1 MFKLNPSPT
10 FISQVPLSVPG
21 LPEPLEVAI
30 TFRHKNRAALA
41 KYLSELQGRE
51 HPAYLDE
58 IILSWDGIHN
68 DAGEPVPYSLTA
80 LTDLLGNYSVAH
92 AEILAAYTR
101 ELTEAKRKN
110 S

>member
-1 MFKLNPSPT
+1 MFKLNPAPT
-10 FISQVPLSVPG
+10 FTASVPLSVPG
-21 LPEPLEVAI
+21 LTEPLEVLI
-30 TFRHKNRAALA
+30 TFKHKNRTALG
-41 KYLSELQGRE
+41 KYLGEMQGRE
-51 HPAYLDE
+51 HTDYLHEVID
-58 IILSWDGIHN
+58 SWSGVHN